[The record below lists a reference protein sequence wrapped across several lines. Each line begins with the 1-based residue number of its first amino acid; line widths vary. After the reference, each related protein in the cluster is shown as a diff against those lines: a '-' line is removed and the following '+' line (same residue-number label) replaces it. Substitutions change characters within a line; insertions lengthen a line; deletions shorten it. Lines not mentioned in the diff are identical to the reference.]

1 MAKLTILGR
10 EFDIAPYKLGEL
22 RKAAPFIDAIQKRS
36 AEGNKLADV
45 MDSALDLLNVLSI
58 GLIKIDPE
66 LTADYL
72 EANVGMAEFVA
83 MQATFL
89 DITKEAGLERKGEA
103 TAPAA
108 AKAAGALKKA

>member
-45 MDSALDLLNVLSI
+45 MESAIDLLEVLSI
-58 GLIKIDPE
+58 GLVKIDPM
-66 LTADYL
+66 LTPDYL
-72 EANVGMAEFVA
+72 EANVGMDEFVA
-83 MQATFL
+83 MQASFVTL
-89 DITKEAGLERKGEA
+89 TQESGLKSKGEA
-103 TAPAA
+103 TAPL
-108 AKAAGALKKA
+108 AKKPAGASKKA